1 MFIVRTLL
9 RKSLDTS
16 AWGRKGRIG
25 VLHLSAVS
33 IDGDGNCVHTRT
45 HAPRHTPRHPDTNI
59 QRPVYKADRR
69 RHEECK
75 RREVHIYT
83 DKQTSRH
90 PHVSINMFFYTHS
103 FGVLVEDPSD
113 EMYGAALR
121 GLFIIDPSGKI
132 RSIQINDDHVGR
144 SVSETIRQIK
154 VRTLH

>member
-1 MFIVRTLL
+1 
-9 RKSLDTS
+9 
-16 AWGRKGRIG
+16 
-25 VLHLSAVS
+25 
-33 IDGDGNCVHTRT
+33 
-45 HAPRHTPRHPDTNI
+45 
-59 QRPVYKADRR
+59 
-69 RHEECK
+69 
-75 RREVHIYT
+75 
-83 DKQTSRH
+83 
-90 PHVSINMFFYTHS
+90 MFFYTHS